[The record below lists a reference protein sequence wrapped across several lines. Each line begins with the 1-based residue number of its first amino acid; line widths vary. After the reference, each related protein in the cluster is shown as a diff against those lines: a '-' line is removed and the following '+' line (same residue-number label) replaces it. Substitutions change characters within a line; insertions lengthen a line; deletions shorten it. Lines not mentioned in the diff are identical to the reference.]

1 MLNYKDLLRKAKG
14 DSVDSF
20 NVAGHIYLSCPT
32 FIFKEN
38 ENIDFEIRDRISKLY
53 SIPVRSVRVIGSAKT
68 GFSLIK
74 NTDFEKGR
82 SDLDIAIVDEGIFIK
97 IWEDAY
103 HSSNGFSRD
112 KLGASD
118 NADRFLNNL
127 SRGFIN
133 PDLLPSGGYRAK
145 IIRDFKA
152 IGNSYKS
159 FFGKITVFFYANEFF
174 FKVKQKEAIEM
185 HWRYP

>member
-1 MLNYKDLLRKAKG
+1 MLNYKDLLQKAKG
-14 DSVDSF
+14 DRVDSF
-20 NVAGHIYLSCPT
+20 KVAGHIYLSCPT

-97 IWEDAY
+97 IWEEAY
-103 HSSNGFSRD
+103 EVSNGFSRE
-112 KLGASD
+112 KLGTPE

-127 SRGFIN
+127 SRGCIN
-133 PDLLPSGGYRAK
+133 PDLLPSGGYRAR
-145 IIRDFKA
+145 IIRDFKS
-152 IGNSYKS
+152 IGDSYKI

-174 FKVKQKEAIEM
+174 FRTKQKEAIEI
-185 HWRYP
+185 HWRS